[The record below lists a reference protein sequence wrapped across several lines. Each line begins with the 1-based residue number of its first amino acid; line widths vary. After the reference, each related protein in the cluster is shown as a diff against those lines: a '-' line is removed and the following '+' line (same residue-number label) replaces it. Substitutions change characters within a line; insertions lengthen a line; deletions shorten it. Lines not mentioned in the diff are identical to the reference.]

1 VVLRV
6 GPEVLAGSSR
16 LKAGTA
22 TKLALNMIS
31 TATMVQLGRTKG
43 DLMID
48 MRPVS
53 AKLRERA
60 IRIVRDESGL
70 DEDEARRRLEASG
83 WDVRAALEASERP

>member
-1 VVLRV
+1 MV
-6 GPEVLAGSSR
+6 R
-16 LKAGTA
+16 LGK
-22 TKLALNMIS
+22 
-31 TATMVQLGRTKG
+31 TKG

-83 WDVRAALEASERP
+83 WDVRAVLEGSERR